1 MTVSTISRRTR
12 LACGLAGSAALLVG
26 WQILSMVVNRAI
38 VASPWDT
45 LMELGRLASSG
56 TMFSELLVTLR
67 RLVIALSIGTGA
79 GLALGMLAGLQPRVR
94 AFFEPI
100 RWVTMTLPAVVIA
113 VLAMLWFGLG
123 DTPVIFLVAA
133 IVTPVIYVNT
143 VEGVQ
148 ALDPRILEMGHVYR
162 VPRRLLLTEVYLPGI
177 GSPVVA
183 GLTLA
188 TGIGVRAVVLGE
200 VLGAQN
206 GIGHA
211 FARAMSFLDTPQ
223 IFAWV
228 VVALGLM
235 ALLEFAVLRPVRAR
249 VMRWKR

>member
-1 MTVSTISRRTR
+1 MTGSTTSRKTR
-12 LACGLAGSAALLVG
+12 VLFGLAGSATLIIG

-38 VASPWDT
+38 VASPWES
-45 LMELGRLASSG
+45 LMELGRLVSSG
-56 TMFSELLVTLR
+56 AMLRELLITLR
-67 RLVIALSIGTGA
+67 RLVIALAVGTTA
-79 GLALGMLAGLQPRVR
+79 GLTLGMVAGLRPRIR
-94 AFFEPI
+94 SFLEPI
-100 RWVTMTLPAVVIA
+100 RWVAMTLPAVVIA

-123 DTPVIFLVAA
+123 DKAVVFLVAA

-143 VEGVQ
+143 VEGVLSMD
-148 ALDPRILEMGHVYR
+148 ARILEMGGVYR

-188 TGIGVRAVVLGE
+188 TGIGVRGVVLGE
-200 VLGAQN
+200 VLGAQD

-211 FARAMSFLDTPQ
+211 FARAMSYLDTPR

-228 VVALGLM
+228 LVALGLM
-235 ALLEFAVLRPVRAR
+235 AVLEFAVLRPVRAR
-249 VMRWKR
+249 VMRWKK

>member
-1 MTVSTISRRTR
+1 MKGSTTSRRAR
-12 LACGLAGSAALLVG
+12 LLYGVAGSAALLVG

-38 VASPWDT
+38 VSSPWET
-45 LMELGRLASSG
+45 MMELGRLTASG
-56 TMFSELLVTLR
+56 VLIRELLVTLR
-67 RLVIALSIGTGA
+67 RLVVALAIGTAA
-79 GLALGMLAGLQPRVR
+79 GLTMGMLAGLQPKVR
-94 AFFEPI
+94 SFLEPI
-100 RWVTMTLPAVVIA
+100 RWVAMTLPAVVIA
-113 VLAMLWFGLG
+113 VLALLWFGIG
-123 DTPVIFLVAA
+123 DKAVIFLVAA
-133 IVTPVIYVNT
+133 IVMPVIFVNT
-143 VEGVQ
+143 AEGVRN
-148 ALDPRILEMGHVYR
+148 LDSRILEMGHIYR

-188 TGIGVRAVVLGE
+188 AGIGVRGVVLGE

-211 FARAMSFLDTPQ
+211 FSRAMSYLNTPQ

-228 VVALGLM
+228 IVALGLM

-249 VMRWKR
+249 VMRWKQ

>member
-1 MTVSTISRRTR
+1 M
-12 LACGLAGSAALLVG
+12 LFGLAGSATLIIG

-38 VASPWDT
+38 VASPWES
-45 LMELGRLASSG
+45 LMELGRLVSSG
-56 TMFSELLVTLR
+56 AMLRELLITLR
-67 RLVIALSIGTGA
+67 RLVIALAVGTTA
-79 GLALGMLAGLQPRVR
+79 GLTLGMVAGLRPRIR
-94 AFFEPI
+94 SFLEPI
-100 RWVTMTLPAVVIA
+100 RWVAMTLPAVVIA

-123 DTPVIFLVAA
+123 DKAVVFLVAA

-143 VEGVQ
+143 VEGVLSMD
-148 ALDPRILEMGHVYR
+148 ARILEMGRVYR

-188 TGIGVRAVVLGE
+188 TGIGVRGVVLGE
-200 VLGAQN
+200 VLGAQD

-211 FARAMSFLDTPQ
+211 FARAMSYLDTPR

-228 VVALGLM
+228 LVALGLM
-235 ALLEFAVLRPVRAR
+235 AVLEFAVLRPVRAR
-249 VMRWKR
+249 VMRWKK

>member
-1 MTVSTISRRTR
+1 MTGSTTSRKTR
-12 LACGLAGSAALLVG
+12 VLFGLAGSATLIIG

-38 VASPWDT
+38 VASPWES
-45 LMELGRLASSG
+45 LMELGRLVSSG
-56 TMFSELLVTLR
+56 AMLRELLITLR
-67 RLVIALSIGTGA
+67 RLVIALAVGTTA
-79 GLALGMLAGLQPRVR
+79 GLTLGMVAGLRPRIR
-94 AFFEPI
+94 SFLEPI
-100 RWVTMTLPAVVIA
+100 RWVAMTLPAVVIA

-123 DTPVIFLVAA
+123 DKAVVFLVAA

-143 VEGVQ
+143 VEGVLSMD
-148 ALDPRILEMGHVYR
+148 ARILEMGRVYR

-188 TGIGVRAVVLGE
+188 TGIGVRGVVLGE
-200 VLGAQN
+200 VLGAQD

-211 FARAMSFLDTPQ
+211 FARAMSYLDTPR

-228 VVALGLM
+228 LVALGLM
-235 ALLEFAVLRPVRAR
+235 A
-249 VMRWKR
+249 